1 MVQTEKRRQ
10 TSDFEERER
19 QGSDFEVEF
28 DEGKIEFRL
37 LRGEERV

>member
-19 QGSDFEVEF
+19 QGSDFKVEF
-28 DEGKIEFRL
+28 NEGNIEFRL